1 MIALFTAFSLAH
13 NVETP
18 VRATLADG
26 QVLMGQVRTRIL
38 RLVTGAGLV
47 DVPLS
52 DVGEVRP
59 SENRQLGKDDHQVNV
74 WLRNGSELRGTWSEP
89 ELAMGISVGGD
100 KVGVDLPMEE
110 LTRFQL
116 QGQVAW
122 PDSPVYRVQ
131 TTWGDDFLIDPA
143 GTRLQ
148 LENQLGSFSPSL
160 AECRSAAPVGDP
172 DGDWRVELT
181 TGTVLVGELKG
192 DALTVALPMG
202 PKELTVPLGALK
214 SLSLRAWAYP
224 PPSAPVPDLRLAPTE
239 PPPYGPA
246 RYDDGQV
253 SQGGTDSS
261 AEQVQAESMGGLIA
275 APARPRRGKKVAHAA
290 RGGLTSP
297 SSAPVW
303 FDKEPV
309 ETAKDNVESE
319 K

>member
-59 SENRQLGKDDHQVNV
+59 SENRQLGNDDHQVNV
-74 WLRNGSELRGTWSEP
+74 WLRNGSELRGTWSDP

-100 KVGVDLPMEE
+100 KVGVDLPMAE

-143 GTRLQ
+143 RTRLQ

-192 DALTVALPMG
+192 DALTVSLPMG
-202 PKELTVPLGALK
+202 PKELTLPLAALQ
-214 SLSLRAWAYP
+214 SLSLRAWTYP
-224 PPSAPVPDLRLAPTE
+224 PTPTVVPHSLPQGVDA
-239 PPPYGPA
+239 PPYGPA

-253 SQGGTDSS
+253 SQAQPGLREEVLA
-261 AEQVQAESMGGLIA
+261 AEAGPAVAIP
-275 APARPRRGKKVAHAA
+275 APEARRSKSGRAA
-290 RGGLTSP
+290 RGGAASP
-297 SSAPVW
+297 TAPAPVW
-303 FDKEPV
+303 FDKAPV
-309 ETAKDNVESE
+309 DTAKESAQGE